1 MVGRET
7 LQQRRDEFEAH
18 IWNHAVDPF
27 QVAFDHC
34 PQLSNLEHAT
44 LRSVLEQLTAEATG
58 EEIADGIRAQMNEN
72 PDSIYILMRL
82 VGLTRNKIIQDL
94 RAAAAGSDLRIPSSA
109 DKLNRSTAVWR
120 LAGPYLAQR
129 LKTVLLPLTKCDLGS
144 QAQALE
150 AMSQAT
156 WPGWIRQER
165 AKRQGHEAEHRL
177 ATVFFDLG
185 IPFEPKEKVRNP
197 LCRDAQI
204 EAVSFDL
211 VSPGVA
217 RPLLCFKATVHTA
230 NIGQYGESKDA
241 LEVEEANR
249 VLNELDP
256 RPTLVALIDGVG
268 FRSNRAG
275 LDGILETADEFCQ
288 FSTLWKAVVVYA
300 SRSERIVTLYLPD
313 PAAHTAFLN
322 RHGEAVRLQSNPFRT
337 QASVE
342 VGEAVLAI
350 EA

>member
-18 IWNHAVDPF
+18 IWNHVVDPF

-34 PQLSNLEHAT
+34 PQLSHLEHAT
-44 LRSVLEQLTAEATG
+44 LRSVLGQLAAEATG
-58 EEIADGIRAQMNEN
+58 EQIADVIRAQMNKDPN
-72 PDSIYILMRL
+72 SIYILMRI

-94 RAAAAGSDLRIPSSA
+94 RAAASVSGLRIPSSA
-109 DKLNRSTAVWR
+109 DKLNRNAAVWR
-120 LAGPYLAQR
+120 LTGPYLVQR
-129 LKTVLLPLTKCDLGS
+129 LKTVLLPLTQCDHGS

-150 AMSQAT
+150 ALSQAT

-177 ATVFFDLG
+177 ATVFFDLR
-185 IPFEPKEKVRNP
+185 IPFEPEEKVRNP

-204 EAVSFDL
+204 KAVSFDL
-211 VSPGVA
+211 VSPGIA

-241 LEVEEANR
+241 LELEEASR
-249 VLNELDP
+249 VLNGLEP

-275 LDGILETADEFCQ
+275 LDGVLETADEFCQ
-288 FSTLWKAVVVYA
+288 FSTLWKSVVVYA

-313 PAAHTAFLN
+313 PTAHAPFLN
-322 RHGEAVRLQSNPFRT
+322 RHSEAVRLQSNPFRT

-342 VGEAVLAI
+342 IGEAVLEI

>member
-1 MVGRET
+1 MANDET
-7 LQQRRDEFEAH
+7 LQQRRDEFEEH
-18 IWNHAVDPF
+18 IWNHAEDPF

-34 PQLSNLEHAT
+34 PQLSHFEHAT
-44 LRSVLEQLTAEATG
+44 LRGVLEQLAVDATD
-58 EEIADGIRAQMNEN
+58 EQIAHVIRDQMNKDPN
-72 PDSIYILMRL
+72 SVFILMRL

-94 RAAAAGSDLRIPSSA
+94 KAATAGSGLRIPSSA
-109 DKLNRSTAVWR
+109 DKLNRKAAIWQI
-120 LAGPYLAQR
+120 AGPYLARR
-129 LKTVLLPLTKCDLGS
+129 LRTVLLPLVQGDRGS
-144 QAQALE
+144 QAQAFE

-177 ATVFFDLG
+177 ASVFYDLD
-185 IPFEPKEKVRNP
+185 IPFEPKEKVSNP

-241 LEVEEANR
+241 LEMEEASKT
-249 VLNELDP
+249 LGTLDP
-256 RPTLVALIDGVG
+256 QPTLMALIDGVG

-275 LDGILETADEFCQ
+275 LDGVLQVADEFCQ

-300 SRSERIVTLYLPD
+300 SRTDRRVTLYLPD
-313 PAAHTAFLN
+313 PASHVTFLS
-322 RHGEAVRLQSNPFRT
+322 RYSEAVLLQSNPCRT
-337 QASVE
+337 QASVN
-342 VGEAVLAI
+342 VGEAVLQLGA
-350 EA
+350 